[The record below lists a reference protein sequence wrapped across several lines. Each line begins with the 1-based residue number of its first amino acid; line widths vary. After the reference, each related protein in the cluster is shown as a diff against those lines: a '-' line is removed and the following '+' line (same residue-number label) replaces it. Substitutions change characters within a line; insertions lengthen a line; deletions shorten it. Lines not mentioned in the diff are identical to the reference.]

1 MNRHHQKRRAAIF
14 QVLDLLHEL
23 PPIEPAESDE
33 AEIEH
38 LKAEIEANDTPRG
51 GRTML
56 IYAAWLP
63 PSWPDLSSRS

>member
-23 PPIEPAESDE
+23 PPIEPAEPDA

-38 LKAEIEANDTPRG
+38 LKAEIEGRYTPEE
-51 GRTML
+51 
-56 IYAAWLP
+56 
-63 PSWPDLSSRS
+63 DNKC